1 MKLIS
6 TILLISAMAS
16 SSVIFDFKS
25 NSNLNK
31 WKVVDD
37 TVMGGRS
44 QGNLILNEEKNGVFF
59 GTVSTENYGGFSSI
73 RYNGEAVSTKDKTH
87 VLLRVKG
94 DGKSYQ
100 FRIKNENSLR
110 YSFITE
116 FKTSGKWET
125 IRLSLADF
133 YPSFRGR
140 KLDKPNFNHSEIEE
154 IAFLIGN
161 KKNESFKLIIESI
174 TLD

>member
-1 MKLIS
+1 MVS
-6 TILLISAMAS
+6 TT
-16 SSVIFDFKS
+16 VVFDFKS
-25 NSNLNK
+25 DSNFNK

-44 QGNLILNEEKNGVFF
+44 KGNLILNEQNNGVFF

-73 RYNGEAVSTKDKTH
+73 RYTGMPVSTKSKTH

-94 DGKSYQ
+94 DKKNYQ
-100 FRIKNENSLR
+100 FRIKNENNLR
-110 YSFITE
+110 YSYITE
-116 FKTSGKWET
+116 FKTSGEWET
-125 IRLSLADF
+125 IKLFLGDF

-174 TLD
+174 TLE